1 MSLEP
6 LPLVVLL
13 GMMQIILGG
22 YFFLSLIENKLDAP
36 RSSIG
41 YILTLTIT
49 YFPFTVLSFLLFFS
63 SYENFQKI
71 IMFALNEPLILNFT
85 SVSILEALFAI
96 MAIASFLHFLCTWR
110 FNSKKFLS
118 SDKTRLKISNFI
130 IFIIIIIF
138 LLLFK
143 NFETSWQ
150 GVLLLLIH
158 SVIVGLF
165 VSGALTAMTW
175 GHWYLVT
182 PSLPKEPLEFLTK
195 SLIMIIILSCFF
207 FVIGLAL
214 NYKVVDIGINTL
226 GINLVVN
233 PALWLRFMIGIFLP
247 LILTYFAYKASKMN
261 GMMSATG
268 LLYLVLGAALAGSFL
283 SNALIFEIGITT

>member
-22 YFFLSLIENKLDAP
+22 YCFLSLIENKLDVP
-36 RSSIG
+36 RSSRG
-41 YILTLTIT
+41 YLLTLTIT
-49 YFPFTVLSFLLFFS
+49 YFPFTVLSLLLFFS
-63 SYENFQKI
+63 SYENFQQI
-71 IMFALNEPLILNFT
+71 IMFAIDDSLILNFT
-85 SVSILEALFAI
+85 SVSILKALFTI
-96 MAIASFLHFLCTWR
+96 MTIASFLHFLCTWR
-110 FNSKKFLS
+110 FDSKKFLS
-118 SDKTRLKISNFI
+118 SENTRLKISNFI
-130 IFIIIIIF
+130 IFITLIIF

-143 NFETSWQ
+143 NFETSWL
-150 GVLLLLIH
+150 GAFLLLIH
-158 SVIVGLF
+158 SLIVGLL

-195 SLIMIIILSCFF
+195 SLIMIIVLSCFF
-207 FVIGLAL
+207 FVIALVL
-214 NYKVVDIGINTL
+214 NYQVVDMGINVLDIHL
-226 GINLVVN
+226 GAN
-233 PALWLRFMIGIFLP
+233 PALWLRFLIGIFLP
-247 LILTYFAYKASKMN
+247 FILTYFAYKASKMN

-268 LLYLVLGAALAGSFL
+268 LLYLVLGAVLAGSFL

>member
-1 MSLEP
+1 
-6 LPLVVLL
+6 
-13 GMMQIILGG
+13 
-22 YFFLSLIENKLDAP
+22 
-36 RSSIG
+36 
-41 YILTLTIT
+41 
-49 YFPFTVLSFLLFFS
+49 
-63 SYENFQKI
+63 
-71 IMFALNEPLILNFT
+71 
-85 SVSILEALFAI
+85 
-96 MAIASFLHFLCTWR
+96 
-110 FNSKKFLS
+110 
-118 SDKTRLKISNFI
+118 
-130 IFIIIIIF
+130 
-138 LLLFK
+138 
-143 NFETSWQ
+143 
-150 GVLLLLIH
+150 
-158 SVIVGLF
+158 VIVGLF